1 MLDRYTAFMEKIPK
15 IQCESSKLI
24 VKHTKR
30 RGSTSI
36 NCKAS
41 SDRIAFRKI
50 QVRNARLTDLLYSCV
65 VEDQIRAEDEIK
77 RAEQYEALK
86 QSLLRLLDDP
96 QVQQKIVI
104 LLRRWLGAHPRK

>member
-1 MLDRYTAFMEKIPK
+1 M
-15 IQCESSKLI
+15 
-24 VKHTKR
+24 
-30 RGSTSI
+30 
-36 NCKAS
+36 
-41 SDRIAFRKI
+41 
-50 QVRNARLTDLLYSCV
+50 

-104 LLRRWLGAHPRK
+104 LLRRWLEHIQGNKRSSVKTHRYGDWRIQNAGNH